1 MDGIHDLGGKQGFG
15 RIDVLEEEV
24 PFHEPWEA
32 RLLGITRAM
41 QRAPDWNLDRFRFT
55 RECIDPVDYL
65 QRPYFDQW
73 LQTYAALMI
82 GSGVA
87 TIEELATGRSNAGTA
102 NLGAPMAPQ
111 AVASAKK
118 AMARFDRPDGK
129 APRFAIDDRVRASPH
144 GAPGHTR
151 LPAYVR
157 GRIGQI
163 MRHHGSHVLPDA
175 NARGVEKS
183 EPLYTVGF
191 AAAELWPEAA
201 SRSDRVFVDLWESY
215 LELA

>member
-15 RIDVLEEEV
+15 RIDVGEDET

-32 RLLGITRAM
+32 RLLGIVRAM
-41 QRAPDWNLDRFRFT
+41 QRAPDWTIDRFRYT

-87 TIEELATGRSNAGTA
+87 TIEELATGHSNSGSA

-111 AVASAKK
+111 AVATTKK
-118 AMARFDRPDGK
+118 MLVRFDRPVGA
-129 APRFAIDDRVRASPH
+129 APRFAVGDRVRARTH
-144 GAPGHTR
+144 GSPGHTR

-157 GRIGQI
+157 GRIGEI
-163 MRHHGSHVLPDA
+163 NRCHGAHVLPDA
-175 NARGVEKS
+175 NARGIEES
-183 EPLYTVGF
+183 EPLYTVAF
-191 AAAELWPEAA
+191 AAEELWPEAK
-201 SRSDRVFVDLWESY
+201 SQRDRVFVDLWESY
-215 LELA
+215 LARE